1 MYYLDNIV
9 KILNLYDQLPGYSVV
24 ATEDYIG
31 ITGPSYSIAAYGW
44 PDNRICF
51 ENKVDKTNSV
61 KRFGPNGAISARNEL
76 EFLLNSIGV
85 DLTAL
90 YA

>member
-1 MYYLDNIV
+1 VYYLDNIA
-9 KILNLYDQLPGYSVV
+9 KILNLRDQLPGYSVV
-24 ATEDYIG
+24 ASEDYIG
-31 ITGPSYSIAAYGW
+31 ITGPTYSIAVYGW

-51 ENKVDKTNSV
+51 ENKIEKTNSV
-61 KRFGPNGAISARNEL
+61 KSFGPQGVIPARQEL

-90 YA
+90 HA

>member
-1 MYYLDNIV
+1 MYYLDNIA
-9 KILNLYDQLPGYSVV
+9 KILNLHDQLPGYNVV

-51 ENKVDKTNSV
+51 ENKIDKTNSV
-61 KRFGPNGAISARNEL
+61 KRFGPQGALSARKEL

-90 YA
+90 HA

>member
-1 MYYLDNIV
+1 MYYLDNMA
-9 KILNLYDQLPGYSVV
+9 KILNLHDQLPGYSVV

-31 ITGPSYSIAAYGW
+31 ITGLNYSIAAYGW
-44 PDNRICF
+44 PDNRVCF

-61 KRFGPNGAISARNEL
+61 KRFGPQGTISARKEL
-76 EFLLNSIGV
+76 EFLLNFIGV

-90 YA
+90 HA

>member
-1 MYYLDNIV
+1 MYYLDNMS
-9 KILNLYDQLPGYSVV
+9 KILNLHDQLPGYSVV
-24 ATEDYIG
+24 ATKDYMG
-31 ITGPSYSIAAYGW
+31 ITGPNYSIAAYGW

-61 KRFGPNGAISARNEL
+61 KRFGPQGMVSARKEL

-90 YA
+90 HA

>member
-1 MYYLDNIV
+1 MYYLDNMA
-9 KILNLYDQLPGYSVV
+9 KILNLHDQLPGYSVV

-31 ITGPSYSIAAYGW
+31 ITGPSYSVTAYGW

-51 ENKVDKTNSV
+51 ENKIDKTNSV
-61 KRFGPNGAISARNEL
+61 KRFGPQGAISARKEL

-90 YA
+90 HV